1 MTYRKVIGY
10 GLIAGMRVS
19 EMQDMTPG
27 EVLDYFIFRRS
38 YDDARL
44 GIRRE

>member
-10 GLIAGMRVS
+10 GLIAGLAYPD
-19 EMQDMTPG
+19 MQDMTPG
-27 EVLDYFIFRRS
+27 EVIDYFIFRRS